1 MVIVNLYCSFFFFV
15 MIRRP
20 PRSTR
25 TDTLFPY
32 TTLFRSLVAGT
43 LPGRLP
49 FGDLDRDRGH
59 FISKPVMG
67 EDMGVG
73 ERRVVIV
80 EGVGKMIGAE
90 PFAMILGVMVGV
102 GPFAGGVAPAAGSF
116 DHPFAT
122 RRETNGPQCS
132 PPAPLTNLPPP
143 TR

>member
-80 EGVGKMIGAE
+80 EGLGKMIGAE
-90 PFAMILGVMVGV
+90 PFAMIFGEIVGV
-102 GPFAGGVAPAAGSF
+102 EPLAGGVAPAAAAF
-116 DHPFAT
+116 DPPFAALVEID
-122 RRETNGPQCS
+122 RAKGLKRQGVGKGKRV
-132 PPAPLTNLPPP
+132 A
-143 TR
+143 